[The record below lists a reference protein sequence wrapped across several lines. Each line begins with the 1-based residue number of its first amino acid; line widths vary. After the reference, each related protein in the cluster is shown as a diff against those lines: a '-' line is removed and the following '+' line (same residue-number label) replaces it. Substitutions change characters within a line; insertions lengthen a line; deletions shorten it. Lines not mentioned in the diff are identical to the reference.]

1 MNLRDE
7 GIDVGP
13 QLQSPLL
20 LPACGITGHGA
31 QEHMRPSSLHGG
43 HKANI
48 EKWMSGLWSTH
59 HQEHAT
65 SDVTPF

>member
-1 MNLRDE
+1 MAVCLA
-7 GIDVGP
+7 
-13 QLQSPLL
+13 LL

-43 HKANI
+43 HKAKI